1 MTTAQRISKI
11 QALLSTDLNL
21 LERIEEVVKNYRA
34 KSNDPYSELPKVAQQ
49 ILNES
54 IEDAEAGKVRLHKDV
69 MADVKEKYNIKNSK

>member
-11 QALLSTDLNL
+11 QTLLSADLNL
-21 LERIEEVVKNYRA
+21 LERIEEVVKNY
-34 KSNDPYSELPKVAQQ
+34 KSKTKDPFSELPKVAQQ

-54 IEDAEAGKVRLHKDV
+54 IEDAEQGRVRLHADV